1 MAGLVLKLAR
11 HERILVNGALIEN
24 GDRKAELRILTKD
37 AIVLR
42 ERLLLK
48 PETTDTSLGRAAL
61 LAQNAVLG
69 LIDQDHALL
78 RLRRDLVALI
88 EATPETKGAER
99 LSTALDHVEARR
111 LREAFLVLA
120 KTASGAE

>member
-42 ERLLLK
+42 ERLLL
-48 PETTDTSLGRAAL
+48 S
-61 LAQNAVLG
+61 
-69 LIDQDHALL
+69 
-78 RLRRDLVALI
+78 
-88 EATPETKGAER
+88 
-99 LSTALDHVEARR
+99 
-111 LREAFLVLA
+111 
-120 KTASGAE
+120 